1 MVAVGEDHSPGPA
14 AVGGVDQ
21 GSLASCIIRLIGA
34 DSGLT
39 IATKRLA
46 DTILPNP
53 ILISFMVTVLSKLP
67 YSTF

>member
-1 MVAVGEDHSPGPA
+1 MVAVGEDHSPG
-14 AVGGVDQ
+14 
-21 GSLASCIIRLIGA
+21 LASVMIRLIGA

-53 ILISFMVTVLSKLP
+53 ILISFIVTVLSKLP